1 MLGGL
6 RLKAWWLVIMNVVW
20 LTLLVIAVRHGL
32 LATLSVKDPTGISF
46 CILILFLVSSGYS
59 LIAASGRTDIELVYD
74 TSSLMITMG
83 LFGTIIGII
92 LALEAVDANTI
103 VDAKAAGRTVATM
116 ISGIGVAVWTT
127 AVGLACGIPTWINYK
142 TLGGRR

>member
-20 LTLLVIAVRHGL
+20 LTLLVVAVRHGL
-32 LATLSVKDPTGISF
+32 LDTLSVKDPTRISF
-46 CILILFLVSSGYS
+46 CILILFLVASGYS

-103 VDAKAAGRTVATM
+103 VDANAAGRTVATM

-127 AVGLACGIPTWINYK
+127 AVGLGCGIPTWINYK